1 MEKNC
6 LDFLVDF
13 CLLSEQL
20 PMKLVETILQ
30 GWHEFGGADG
40 VCLVLKGGGGSRTW
54 RNYMIGIFHLRN
66 LKIFTSW
73 ISKSMIEF
81 FRITAIWNTVH
92 IWCWLEFYTI
102 NIFTVYWGV
111 GGCEHF
117 CKQWENDLFF
127 KPTSSIV
134 R

>member
-1 MEKNC
+1 MNKLGKNC
-6 LDFLVDF
+6 LDFLVGF

-40 VCLVLKGGGGSRTW
+40 VCLVLKGGGGSRK
-54 RNYMIGIFHLRN
+54 MADCMLGIFHLRN

-81 FRITAIWNTVH
+81 FRITAV
-92 IWCWLEFYTI
+92 
-102 NIFTVYWGV
+102 
-111 GGCEHF
+111 
-117 CKQWENDLFF
+117 
-127 KPTSSIV
+127 
-134 R
+134 